1 MKAFTLVELIIVLV
15 IIGLVAAI
23 GLPSI
28 NKARLEAEIESK
40 RAFAVQL
47 QTAKM
52 GLIEDKGYKGA
63 VDAWNAYAGAT
74 ADENRY
80 DNLLKPYLKANA
92 DIPEDLSDMFT
103 IGYTLSLGDLDTAI
117 TLKGPDADGNAEQT
131 IPLYKY

>member
-1 MKAFTLVELIIVLV
+1 
-15 IIGLVAAI
+15 
-23 GLPSI
+23 
-28 NKARLEAEIESK
+28 
-40 RAFAVQL
+40 
-47 QTAKM
+47 M

-117 TLKGPDADGNAEQT
+117 TLKGPTPTATPTDHS
-131 IPLYKY
+131 PL